1 MNTDILSSGLQEAI
15 GQSPRFIE
23 LQEKVGAIAPINR
36 PVLLTGERGTGKELA
51 AARLHYLSKRW
62 SGPFIRWNC
71 AASPADLVESELFG
85 HEAGAFTGALKR
97 RPGRFEMSHGGTL
110 FLDELG
116 QMPLPVQ
123 EKLLRVIEY
132 GVFERV
138 GGNESLQVD
147 VRIVAATNEDLET
160 ACEEGKFRA
169 DLLDRIACCVVQVPS
184 LRERREDI
192 PLLARYYIG
201 RIAAELGQNTTPALD
216 VETEAELLAHDWP
229 GNIRELRNVV
239 ERAVIHAVGGKL
251 ARLELKPLGGQAK
264 PAARENKAQTWQGAL
279 GELPLPVDLHDH
291 LEEVRAILVKRAL
304 NAARHNQRRA
314 SALLGLRYD
323 QFRTLYRRLHK
334 ETDSKQE

>member
-1 MNTDILSSGLQEAI
+1 MNTDLLSSGLQEAL
-15 GQSPRFIE
+15 GRSPQFIE
-23 LQEKVGAIAPINR
+23 LQEKVGAIAPVNR

-116 QMPLPVQ
+116 QMPAPVQ

-147 VRIVAATNEDLET
+147 VRIVAATNEDLGR
-160 ACEEGKFRA
+160 ACAEGRFRA

-192 PLLARYYIG
+192 LLLARYYIG
-201 RIAAELGQNTTPALD
+201 RMAAEMGQNTTPALD
-216 VETEAELLAHDWP
+216 AETEAELLAHDWP
-229 GNIRELRNVV
+229 GNIRELRNAV
-239 ERAVIHAVGGKL
+239 ERAVIHSAGGKL
-251 ARLELKPLGGQAK
+251 ARLELNPLGGQAK
-264 PAARENKAQTWQGAL
+264 RATTEDKGRTWQEAL
-279 GELPLPVDLHDH
+279 AEAPLPVDLHDH
-291 LEEVRAILVKRAL
+291 LEEARAILLKRAL
-304 NAARHNQRRA
+304 SAARHNQRRA

-323 QFRTLYRRLHK
+323 QFRSLYRRVCK
-334 ETDSKQE
+334 ARDAVEK

>member
-1 MNTDILSSGLQEAI
+1 MNTDLLSSGLQEAL
-15 GQSPRFIE
+15 GRSPQFIE
-23 LQEKVGAIAPINR
+23 LQEKVGAIAPVNR

-116 QMPLPVQ
+116 QMPAPVQ

-147 VRIVAATNEDLET
+147 VRIVAATNEDLGR
-160 ACEEGKFRA
+160 ACADGGTVSRGPAGSHRLLRGAGAVTEG
-169 DLLDRIACCVVQVPS
+169 
-184 LRERREDI
+184 
-192 PLLARYYIG
+192 
-201 RIAAELGQNTTPALD
+201 AAGGYPAS
-216 VETEAELLAHDWP
+216 
-229 GNIRELRNVV
+229 G
-239 ERAVIHAVGGKL
+239 
-251 ARLELKPLGGQAK
+251 
-264 PAARENKAQTWQGAL
+264 
-279 GELPLPVDLHDH
+279 
-291 LEEVRAILVKRAL
+291 AILHRANGGGDGAEY
-304 NAARHNQRRA
+304 NARA
-314 SALLGLRYD
+314 
-323 QFRTLYRRLHK
+323 
-334 ETDSKQE
+334 

>member
-1 MNTDILSSGLQEAI
+1 
-15 GQSPRFIE
+15 
-23 LQEKVGAIAPINR
+23 
-36 PVLLTGERGTGKELA
+36 
-51 AARLHYLSKRW
+51 
-62 SGPFIRWNC
+62 
-71 AASPADLVESELFG
+71 
-85 HEAGAFTGALKR
+85 
-97 RPGRFEMSHGGTL
+97 
-110 FLDELG
+110 
-116 QMPLPVQ
+116 MPLPVQ

-147 VRIVAATNEDLET
+147 VRIVAATNTDLET
-160 ACEEGKFRA
+160 ACEEGRFRA

-201 RIAAELGQNTTPALD
+201 RMAAELGQNTTPLLD
-216 VETEAELLAHDWP
+216 AETEAELLAHDWP

-239 ERAVIHAVGGKL
+239 ERAVIHAAGGKL

-264 PAARENKAQTWQGAL
+264 ASTRENKAQTWQGAL
-279 GELPLPVDLHDH
+279 AELPLPVDLHDH
-291 LEEVRAILVKRAL
+291 LEEVRAILLERGL

-334 ETDSKQE
+334 ETGSLQT

>member
-1 MNTDILSSGLQEAI
+1 MSTDIMSAGLQEAI

-23 LQEKVGAIAPINR
+23 LQETVGAIAPVNR

-51 AARLHYLSKRW
+51 AARLHYLSRRW

-71 AASPADLVESELFG
+71 AACPADLVESELFG

-116 QMPLPVQ
+116 QMPMPVQ

-132 GVFERV
+132 GAFERV

-147 VRIVAATNEDLET
+147 VRIVAATNEDLAT
-160 ACEEGKFRA
+160 ACEEGRFRA

-201 RIAAELGQNTTPALD
+201 RMAAEMGQNTTPALD
-216 VETEAELLAHDWP
+216 PATEAELLAHDWP

-239 ERAVIHAVGGKL
+239 ERAVIHAAAGKL
-251 ARLELKPLGGQAK
+251 ARLDLKPLGGRAK
-264 PAARENKAQTWQGAL
+264 PARDTKAQTWQGAL
-279 GELPLPVDLHDH
+279 AELPLPVDLHGH
-291 LEEVRAILVKRAL
+291 LDEVRAILLEQAL

-334 ETDSKQE
+334 EPDPRQQ